1 MKSRPTFPLQRLDNR
16 QMPPRRSRRNAG
28 QKPEP
33 LEVEAGGEK
42 KEEVAVQEEEKTDQM
57 PAEAETK
64 MAMEKK
70 DDGLPVQAEAEAF
83 ETAEKYNVIQTEV
96 ETKKAEEGKCVPADL
111 WRKNK
116 MLVAKNDY
124 EVYEVC
130 TTDAVAVA
138 ESRGDSKPEGRVDD
152 SKSTLT
158 EDATQVVKDDP
169 KAGASGNTAEDDAEV
184 HLETTGSHYATASY
198 PSPPVCN
205 HVNQTEVKR
214 DVSSHRRLN
223 ASSSEDEYFSGQE
236 EVNQ

>member
-1 MKSRPTFPLQRLDNR
+1 
-16 QMPPRRSRRNAG
+16 MPPRRSRRNAG

-33 LEVEAGGEK
+33 LEVEAGGKK

-57 PAEAETK
+57 PAEAVTE
-64 MAMEKK
+64 MVMEKK

-96 ETKKAEEGKCVPADL
+96 ETEKVEEGRCVPADL
-111 WRKNK
+111 LRKNK
-116 MLVAKNDY
+116 MLVAKDDY

-130 TTDAVAVA
+130 TTDAVA
-138 ESRGDSKPEGRVDD
+138 ESRGVSKPDGRVDD

-184 HLETTGSHYATASY
+184 HLETTGSHYGTASY
-198 PSPPVCN
+198 PSQPVCN
-205 HVNQTEVKR
+205 HVKQTEVKR

-223 ASSSEDEYFSGQE
+223 ASSSGDEYFSGQE

>member
-1 MKSRPTFPLQRLDNR
+1 
-16 QMPPRRSRRNAG
+16 MPPRRSRRNAG

-42 KEEVAVQEEEKTDQM
+42 KEEVAVQEKEKTDQM
-57 PAEAETK
+57 PAEAVTK
-64 MAMEKK
+64 MVMEKK

-96 ETKKAEEGKCVPADL
+96 ESEKVEEGKCVPVPADL

-116 MLVAKNDY
+116 MLVAKDDY

-138 ESRGDSKPEGRVDD
+138 ESRGESKPEGRVDD

-158 EDATQVVKDDP
+158 KDATQVVKDDP

-184 HLETTGSHYATASY
+184 HLETTGSHYGTASY

-205 HVNQTEVKR
+205 HVKQTEVKR

-223 ASSSEDEYFSGQE
+223 ASSSGDEYFSGQE

>member
-1 MKSRPTFPLQRLDNR
+1 MKLRPTFPLQRLDNR

-33 LEVEAGGEK
+33 LEVEAGGKK
-42 KEEVAVQEEEKTDQM
+42 KEEVAVQEEKTDQM
-57 PAEAETK
+57 PAEAVTK
-64 MAMEKK
+64 MVMEKK
-70 DDGLPVQAEAEAF
+70 DDSLPVQAEAEAF

-96 ETKKAEEGKCVPADL
+96 ETEKVGKGKCVPADMR
-111 WRKNK
+111 RKNK
-116 MLVAKNDY
+116 MLLAKNDN
-124 EVYEVC
+124 EVDDVC

-184 HLETTGSHYATASY
+184 HLETTGSHYGTASY

-205 HVNQTEVKR
+205 HINQTEVKR